1 MILSNV
7 FVATAIVLGAMSKS
21 IKSYVTVIVAHGF
34 GGFYSGLVTGIIP
47 IYLYEISPKNLC
59 GLIGSMNQ
67 LSIVLGILV
76 TNIVGLPQLLGTAD
90 LWPVLIGVGA
100 IPILAHIVLIAG
112 AKSPKYLYIKCN
124 DREGAERGM
133 SIPGCKWPFFVIIIR
148 THFCRVD
155 KITRHQKSRT
165 GTIRTGAIGRGK
177 GELIKAAWAWMV
189 RFLGK
194 EGIVSS
200 TGCHSCHSV
209 ESTALW
215 NKCCK

>member
-7 FVATAIVLGAMSKS
+7 FVATAIVLGALSKP

-100 IPILAHIVLIAG
+100 IPILAHIVLVAG
-112 AKSPKYLYIKCN
+112 AKSPKYLFIKCN

-133 SIPGCKWPFFVIIIR
+133 SSILGFKRCFFVKIIR
-148 THFCRVD
+148 TACCRAD
-155 KITRHQKSRT
+155 KITGNKKSGT
-165 GTIRTGAIGRGK
+165 GTVRTRATGRGK
-177 GELIKAAWAWMV
+177 GEPIK
-189 RFLGK
+189 
-194 EGIVSS
+194 
-200 TGCHSCHSV
+200 
-209 ESTALW
+209 TA
-215 NKCCK
+215 